1 MKEKF
6 NKISTAN
13 VNEMEKDQLDE
24 FSKEVEEFK
33 SKTKFL
39 RNGTL
44 LKTLYIVFG
53 YIFGLSLGALIVFTA
68 RNFIAS
74 NGASVK
80 YLIGLIIVGAICI
93 ALEVLYRVGKRVGQK
108 YSACIT
114 EKEGQIKNRYEFFK
128 MKENFINSQEAQTK
142 VDSTNKAE

>member
-44 LKTLYIVFG
+44 LKTLYMVFG
-53 YIFGLSLGALIVFTA
+53 YIFGLSLGALIVITA

-74 NGASVK
+74 GGAGVK

-108 YSACIT
+108 YSTCLA

-128 MKENFINSQEAQTK
+128 MKEDFINSQEAQTK

>member
-44 LKTLYIVFG
+44 LKTLYMVFG
-53 YIFGLSLGALIVFTA
+53 YIFGLSLGALIVLTA

-93 ALEVLYRVGKRVGQK
+93 ALEVLYRIGKRVGQK
-108 YSACIT
+108 YSTCIT

-128 MKENFINSQEAQTK
+128 MKEDFINSQEAQTK
-142 VDSTNKAE
+142 VDLTNKAE

>member
-13 VNEMEKDQLDE
+13 VNEMGKDQLDE

-44 LKTLYIVFG
+44 LKTLYMVFG
-53 YIFGLSLGALIVFTA
+53 YIFGLSLGALIVITA

-93 ALEVLYRVGKRVGQK
+93 ALEVLYRIGKRVGQK
-108 YSACIT
+108 YSTCIT

-128 MKENFINSQEAQTK
+128 MKEDFINSQESQTK
-142 VDSTNKAE
+142 TDPTNKAE

>member
-44 LKTLYIVFG
+44 LKTLYMVFG
-53 YIFGLSLGALIVFTA
+53 YIFGLCLGALIVLTA

-128 MKENFINSQEAQTK
+128 MKEDFINSQEAQTK

>member
-44 LKTLYIVFG
+44 LKTLYMVFG
-53 YIFGLSLGALIVFTA
+53 YIFGLSLGALIVLTA

-93 ALEVLYRVGKRVGQK
+93 ALEVLYRIGKRVGQK
-108 YSACIT
+108 YSTCLT

-128 MKENFINSQEAQTK
+128 MKEDFINSQEAQTK
-142 VDSTNKAE
+142 ADSTNKAE

>member
-44 LKTLYIVFG
+44 LKTLYMVFG

-93 ALEVLYRVGKRVGQK
+93 ALEVLYRIGKRVGQK
-108 YSACIT
+108 YSTCIT

-128 MKENFINSQEAQTK
+128 MKEDFINSQEAQTK

>member
-13 VNEMEKDQLDE
+13 VNEMGKDQLDE

-44 LKTLYIVFG
+44 LKTLYMVFG
-53 YIFGLSLGALIVFTA
+53 YIFGLSLGALIVLTA

-74 NGASVK
+74 SGASVK

-93 ALEVLYRVGKRVGQK
+93 ALEVLYRIGKRVGQK
-108 YSACIT
+108 YSTCIT

-128 MKENFINSQEAQTK
+128 MKEDFINSQEAQTK

>member
-44 LKTLYIVFG
+44 LKTLYMVFG

-93 ALEVLYRVGKRVGQK
+93 ALEVLYRLGKKVGQK

-128 MKENFINSQEAQTK
+128 MKEDFINSQEAQTK
-142 VDSTNKAE
+142 TDSTNKAE

>member
-53 YIFGLSLGALIVFTA
+53 YIFGLSLGALIVITA

-80 YLIGLIIVGAICI
+80 YLIGLIVVGAICI
-93 ALEVLYRVGKRVGQK
+93 ALEVLYRLGKKVGQK

-128 MKENFINSQEAQTK
+128 MKEDFINSQEAQTK

>member
-44 LKTLYIVFG
+44 LKTLYMVFG
-53 YIFGLSLGALIVFTA
+53 YIFGLSLGALIVITA

-93 ALEVLYRVGKRVGQK
+93 ALEVLYRIGKRVGQK
-108 YSACIT
+108 YSTCIT

-128 MKENFINSQEAQTK
+128 MKEDFINSQESQTK
-142 VDSTNKAE
+142 TDPTNKAE

>member
-13 VNEMEKDQLDE
+13 VNEMEKEQLDE

-33 SKTKFL
+33 SKTKFI
-39 RNGTL
+39 RNETL
-44 LKTLYIVFG
+44 LKTLYVVLGYFFG
-53 YIFGLSLGALIVFTA
+53 FGLGALIVLTA

-74 NGASVK
+74 SGAGVK

-93 ALEVLYRVGKRVGQK
+93 ALEVLFRVGKSVGKK
-108 YSACIT
+108 YSTCIS
-114 EKEGQIKNRYEFFK
+114 EKEGQIKSRYDFLK
-128 MKENFINSQEAQTK
+128 MKEDLLNSQEAQTK
-142 VDSTNKAE
+142 DNSTNKAE

>member
-44 LKTLYIVFG
+44 LKTLYMVFG
-53 YIFGLSLGALIVFTA
+53 YIFGLCLGALIVITT

-74 NGASVK
+74 SGAGVK

-128 MKENFINSQEAQTK
+128 MKEDFINSQEAQTK

>member
-44 LKTLYIVFG
+44 LKTLYMVFG
-53 YIFGLSLGALIVFTA
+53 YIFGLSLGALIVLTA

-114 EKEGQIKNRYEFFK
+114 EKEGQIKNKYEFFK
-128 MKENFINSQEAQTK
+128 MKEDFINSQEAQTK

>member
-1 MKEKF
+1 M
-6 NKISTAN
+6 
-13 VNEMEKDQLDE
+13 
-24 FSKEVEEFK
+24 
-33 SKTKFL
+33 
-39 RNGTL
+39 

-53 YIFGLSLGALIVFTA
+53 YIFGLSLGALIVITT

-93 ALEVLYRVGKRVGQK
+93 ALEVLYRIGKRVGQK
-108 YSACIT
+108 YSTCLA

-128 MKENFINSQEAQTK
+128 MKEDFINSHLISQK
-142 VDSTNKAE
+142 KS

>member
-44 LKTLYIVFG
+44 LKTLYMVFG
-53 YIFGLSLGALIVFTA
+53 YIFGLSLGALIVLTA

-93 ALEVLYRVGKRVGQK
+93 ALEVLYRIGKRVGQK
-108 YSACIT
+108 YSTCLT

-128 MKENFINSQEAQTK
+128 MKEDFINSQEAQTK

>member
-74 NGASVK
+74 SGASVK

-93 ALEVLYRVGKRVGQK
+93 ALEVLYRIGKRVGQK
-108 YSACIT
+108 YSTCIT

-128 MKENFINSQEAQTK
+128 MKEDFINSQEAQTK

>member
-44 LKTLYIVFG
+44 LKTLYMVFG
-53 YIFGLSLGALIVFTA
+53 YIFGLSLGALIVITT

-93 ALEVLYRVGKRVGQK
+93 ALEVLYRIGKRVGQK
-108 YSACIT
+108 YSTCLA

-128 MKENFINSQEAQTK
+128 MKEDLINSQEAQTK

>member
-44 LKTLYIVFG
+44 LKTLYMVFG
-53 YIFGLSLGALIVFTA
+53 YIFGLSLGALIVITA

-93 ALEVLYRVGKRVGQK
+93 ALEVLYRIGKRVGQK
-108 YSACIT
+108 YSTCIT

-128 MKENFINSQEAQTK
+128 MKEDFINSQEAQTK

>member
-44 LKTLYIVFG
+44 LKTLYMVFG
-53 YIFGLSLGALIVFTA
+53 YIFGLSLGALIVITA

-108 YSACIT
+108 YSTCIT

-128 MKENFINSQEAQTK
+128 MKEDFINSQEAQTK

>member
-44 LKTLYIVFG
+44 LKTLYMVFG
-53 YIFGLSLGALIVFTA
+53 YIFGLSLGALIVLTA

-128 MKENFINSQEAQTK
+128 MKEDFINSQEAQTK

>member
-44 LKTLYIVFG
+44 LKTLYMVFG
-53 YIFGLSLGALIVFTA
+53 YIFGLSLGALIVLTA

-108 YSACIT
+108 YSTCIT

-128 MKENFINSQEAQTK
+128 IKEDFINSQEAQTK

>member
-44 LKTLYIVFG
+44 LKTLYMVFG
-53 YIFGLSLGALIVFTA
+53 YIFGLCLGALIVLTA

-74 NGASVK
+74 NDASVK

-128 MKENFINSQEAQTK
+128 MKEDFINSQESQTK